1 MTIFA
6 LSTPPGVGA
15 VAIIRISGPASR
27 DTLQRIF
34 SSRSTLQHAT
44 LRYGELRD
52 GDALID
58 DAMAVFFEAPNS
70 YTREDMAELHCHG
83 ALSVVRRV
91 MQLLSDCGLRL
102 AEPGEFTKRAF
113 LNGRIDL
120 TQAEAVMD
128 LIASVSEQSRN
139 ASLLQMKGALS
150 REITACRDALL
161 DLLAFIEASI
171 DYPEE
176 SLDEVRIDTSI
187 DTVLNALI
195 TLRASYGA
203 GKLLREGVKIAI
215 AGRPNVGKS
224 SLLNALLGRE
234 RAIVTDIPGTTRDV
248 IEESLQVNGLQLLL
262 YDTAGIRETADT
274 IERLGVERS
283 GTAVEESDAVL
294 FVLDTSQPFSEED
307 ALVWSRVQKKP
318 SIVALNKTDGGAVL
332 TQAQAQTL
340 LGQEI
345 LPVSA
350 VTGEG
355 LDKLLDALYTAGV
368 QNANLS
374 ALTINER
381 HLQAIQKSIGALQ
394 EVRAA
399 LGSVDEECLSIDI
412 RRAWEALGEIIGDTA
427 TEDLLDRIFSQFCL
441 GK

>member
-318 SIVALNKTDGGAVL
+318 SIVVLNKTDGGAVL

-394 EVRAA
+394 EARAA